1 MPFVRHASI
10 ALSLTLLLQLSL
22 EGAGVPCASRSSGG
36 HAGRGVAT
44 APAMEMAVN
53 GTVRASHGAKVGSPR
68 GECEEIDSPDPCVES
83 GMSGACA
90 AMSSCIRSPSLPS
103 TPAIAAMCAA
113 PRVGA
118 QEPSILRTAPAVAP
132 ELPPPRA

>member
-10 ALSLTLLLQLSL
+10 ALSLALLLQLSL
-22 EGAGVPCASRSSGG
+22 EGAGVPCASRSSGD
-36 HAGRGVAT
+36 HAGRGVTT
-44 APAMEMAVN
+44 APAMEMAAS
-53 GTVRASHGAKVGSPR
+53 GTVRASHGATKGSPC
-68 GECEEIDSPDPCVES
+68 GECTEINGPDLCVES
-83 GMSGACA
+83 GTSGACA

-103 TPAIAAMCAA
+103 TPAIAAMGAA

-118 QEPSILRTAPAVAP
+118 QEPSILRTALAVAP